1 MKNEIIEKAKKLASS
16 LPTESLKGFVLTCPD
31 EVLNVVLDELESRMS
46 ESEFV
51 SLCKTL

>member
-1 MKNEIIEKAKKLASS
+1 MKTVIIEKAKKLAAT
-16 LPTESLKGFVLTCPD
+16 LPTESLKGFALTCPD

-46 ESEFV
+46 ESEFL